1 MSWLWGAG
9 LGFLRGGPLGAI
21 AGGTLGH
28 FITKKVRK
36 KVQKR
41 LPGIKNEDLFI
52 TSVVVI
58 LTRLASWDNQITARQ
73 VEAIYRF
80 FIRNLDYKTSEL
92 GHINFVI
99 RETLRVNPDLKPVT
113 EKFLEASPTHYR
125 GLILA
130 LGYQILL
137 IENQLNEETE
147 KSLNELARGL
157 KVGYEEHGNIRS
169 RFSLGKLKTPYSVLG
184 ISEKAGN
191 EEIKKAY
198 RMCLIENHPDR
209 VAHLGESH
217 VESAHLKFLEIQD
230 AYKEIELTRDL

>member
-58 LTRLASWDNQITARQ
+58 LTRIASTGGEISARQ
-73 VEAIYRF
+73 VEAMYRF
-80 FIRNLDYKTSEL
+80 FVRNLDYNTKEL
-92 GHINFVI
+92 GHINFII
-99 RETLRVNPDLKPVT
+99 RETLRVNPHLKPVI

-125 GLILA
+125 GLLLA
-130 LGYQILL
+130 LGYQVLL
-137 IENQLNEETE
+137 IENQLNDETE
-147 KSLNELARGL
+147 AILNELAGGL
-157 KVGYEEHGNIRS
+157 KIDYEEHGKIRQQ
-169 RFSLGKLKTPYSVLG
+169 FSLGSLRTPYSILG
-184 ISEKAGN
+184 VDEKAGE
-191 EEIKKAY
+191 EEIRRAY
-198 RMCLIENHPDR
+198 RMSLVEHHPDR
-209 VAHLGESH
+209 VAHMGESH
-217 VESAHLKFLEIQD
+217 VESAHIKFLEVQA
-230 AYKEIELTRDL
+230 AYKEIELTRRF

>member
-1 MSWLWGAG
+1 MSLLWGAG

-21 AGGTLGH
+21 AGGALGH

-58 LTRLASWDNQITARQ
+58 LTRLASQEGQISSRQ

-80 FIRNLDYKTSEL
+80 FVRNLDYKTSEL

-99 RETLRVNPDLKPVT
+99 RETLQVNPHLKPVA
-113 EKFLEASPTHYR
+113 EKFLEASPKHYR
-125 GLILA
+125 GLLLA

-137 IENQLNEETE
+137 IENRLNEEAE
-147 KSLNELARGL
+147 KVLNELAGWL
-157 KVGYEEHGNIRS
+157 KVSYEEHGNIREK
-169 RFSLGKLKTPYSVLG
+169 FSLGELKTPYSVLG
-184 ISEKAGN
+184 VDEKAGN

-198 RMCLIENHPDR
+198 RTCLLESHPDR

-217 VESAHLKFLEIQD
+217 VEEAHLKFLEIQA
-230 AYKEIELTRDL
+230 AYKEIEISRGL